1 MRLVVEVQ
9 RPRLVHLLQ
18 LLPVPKVQGEVS
30 GDDGFADDLQ
40 HLLVLAGA
48 QGGEDVVP
56 FQLQRDQRKITNS
69 STPSLRASSTT
80 WKQYGRTTVPN
91 VTAMTSLGK
100 QRDCFVVVIEQLLMW
115 TILSIGYHVVLQ
127 NTSGFTMP
135 YFRVFL

>member
-1 MRLVVEVQ
+1 MEVQ

-56 FQLQRDQRKITNS
+56 FQLQRDQRKTTNS
-69 STPSLRASSTT
+69 STPSLKASSAT
-80 WKQYGRTTVPN
+80 WKQYGWITVSN

-100 QRDCFVVVIEQLLMW
+100 TKGLFRCCDRAIAYVDDFVCRIPLGPTKHRGL
-115 TILSIGYHVVLQ
+115 Y
-127 NTSGFTMP
+127 
-135 YFRVFL
+135 YA

>member
-1 MRLVVEVQ
+1 MEVQ

-30 GDDGFADDLQ
+30 GNDGFADDLQ
-40 HLLVLAGA
+40 HLLILAGA

-56 FQLQRDQRKITNS
+56 FQLQRDQRKTTIS
-69 STPSLRASSTT
+69 STPSLKASSAT
-80 WKQYGRTTVPN
+80 WKQYGWITVSN

-115 TILSIGYHVVLQ
+115 TILCVGYHLVPQ
-127 NTSGFTMP
+127 NTGGFTMP
-135 YFRVFL
+135 DFCVFL